1 MQDTRKRKQDV
12 GEREVKNV
20 EIPSCMLRITR
31 IVTVATWNSAQ
42 RWKIRRLEYSVAFL
56 KNQFRDDIFNPGETK
71 K

>member
-1 MQDTRKRKQDV
+1 M

-42 RWKIRRLEYSVAFL
+42 RWKIRRLKYAVACI
-56 KNQFRDDIFNPGETK
+56 KSQFRDIFYPGKTK
-71 K
+71 N